1 MKWKHWTKEEDD
13 YLCKNWGVLSI
24 EQIAKDLDRSY
35 SGVRYRGYTSLKLKN
50 TCGGF
55 NQIWTKEEIEYL
67 KESWGK
73 LKLSTIAKNLNRT
86 ENSLCHMAYNLKLGE
101 QVNWYTCRE
110 IEDMT
115 GIDKTTII
123 GLIKRYNLD
132 HFRGKT
138 GHKSYQMNEEQIR
151 KMLAKAP
158 NSWNYYNLSVDLW
171 ENRKPQWLK
180 DKIEADKNKSKKTN
194 KRWSEEE
201 DFILLDRINNNYSVE
216 RIAIEIGRSARSIKN
231 RLSYKYGINI

>member
-24 EQIAKDLDRSY
+24 EQLAKDLDRSV
-35 SGVRYRGYTSLKLKN
+35 SGVRYHGYHVLKLKN
-50 TCGGF
+50 THGGK
-55 NQIWTKEEIEYL
+55 NQRWTEKECDYL

-73 LKLSTIAKNLNRT
+73 LKLSSIAKKLNRT
-86 ENSLCHMAYNLKLGE
+86 ENAILHMAYTLNLGE

-110 IEDMT
+110 IEEMT
-115 GIDKTTII
+115 GIDRTTVIN
-123 GLIKRYNLD
+123 LINRYNLD

-151 KMLAKAP
+151 VMLTKVP
-158 NSWNYYNLSVDLW
+158 HLWNYYNLTIDLW
-171 ENRKPQWLK
+171 SSKPQWLK

-201 DFILLDRINNNYSVE
+201 DFILLDRINNNCSLD
-216 RIAIEIGRSARSIKN
+216 RIVMETGRSIRSIKN
-231 RLSYKYGINI
+231 RLSYKYGINV